1 MFGGIPFEHFAHGGH
16 GGGGR
21 GGPPRGDVDTTKLYE
36 TLEVEKECEQKE
48 IKKAYRKMSRIHHPD
63 KGGEEHRFKEI
74 NAAYEIL
81 SDPEKRAA
89 YDKYGLDGVSED
101 GGGPGGAGGE
111 DLFSM
116 FFGGGGGGR
125 RRQAARKGPS
135 INHPLK
141 VSLEDLYNGKTVK
154 LAVNRKVIV
163 GDVKECDKCGGQ
175 GAVMEIRQIGPGM
188 ITQVQRHCDACGGQ
202 GNNAERKNERK
213 VLEVHVDKGM
223 KHNQKVTFRNMADEI
238 PNMEAGDINFVI
250 QEKEHELFKRKGADL
265 LVTKELSLNQ
275 ALCGFKW
282 KINHLDGRDV
292 VIKTRPGEIIHSE
305 VIDRESG
312 RVLPYIRM
320 VKDEGMPSH
329 GNPFVKGN
337 LYVAFQI
344 VFPDALSTETIAALS
359 ALLPGKDEP
368 EEYDPEVVEE
378 VFMDN
383 ADLRHFGKGGAVAMG
398 NEYDEDEEGEGGPGV
413 QCQQS

>member
-1 MFGGIPFEHFAHGGH
+1 MFGGIPFEHF
-16 GGGGR
+16 GGGGMP
-21 GGPPRGDVDTTKLYE
+21 GGMPGRRSSGPVDTTKLYE
-36 TLEVEKECEQKE
+36 TLEIEKNVDAKE
-48 IKKAYRKMSRIHHPD
+48 IKKAYRKLSRTHHPD
-63 KGGEEHRFKEI
+63 KGGDEHKFKEI

-89 YDKYGLDGVSED
+89 YDKYGLEGVSED
-101 GGGPGGAGGE
+101 GGGGPGMGGE

-125 RRQAARKGPS
+125 RSRGPRKGPS

-163 GDVKECDKCGGQ
+163 GDVKECATCDGQ
-175 GAVMEIRQIGPGM
+175 GAVMEVRQIGPGM
-188 ITQVQRHCDACGGQ
+188 ITQVQRHCDECGGQ
-202 GNNAERKNERK
+202 GTMAERKNERK

-223 KHNQKVTFRNMADEI
+223 KHNQKIIFRNMADEI
-238 PNMEAGDINFVI
+238 PNQEAGDVNFVV
-250 QEKEHELFKRKGADL
+250 QEKEHSLFKRKGADL

-275 ALCGFKW
+275 ALCGFSW
-282 KINHLDGRDV
+282 KIKHLDGRDV

-305 VIDRESG
+305 VMDPDSG
-312 RVLPYIRM
+312 RMLPYIRK
-320 VKDEGMPSH
+320 VKGEGMPSH
-329 GNPFVKGN
+329 GNPFVKGD

-344 VFPDALSTETIAALS
+344 SFPDSLPPDVVESLKKI
-359 ALLPGKDEP
+359 LPGGEMP
-368 EEYDPEVVEE
+368 EEYDENEVEE
-378 VFMDN
+378 HFMDA
-383 ADLRHFGKGGAVAMG
+383 ADLRYFGKGGAATAG
-398 NEYDEDEEGEGGPGV
+398 NEYDEDDEDGQQGV